1 MSDNSAGATR
11 HRSPFEGHKPGAR
24 PTADGQLGVQLRAE
38 TLPGLMLITTW
49 TGGVAALQCAL
60 ANMLGV
66 AQVPDRTGLV
76 ATVPAGLLMCTGP
89 QEYQLLMSAPS
100 PGFARPPEGVQE
112 NLGTARR
119 FLVTTP
125 GAGGASALRRHVGAD
140 IGSVTDLGHARCRI
154 RISGTHCCDTLSK
167 LFALDQREV
176 AWPIGELRLTGYHH
190 VPCMAHRRAADDFDL
205 YVFSTYAFDQLA
217 TLLDTAQE
225 YGVELKL
232 GAGSID

>member
-1 MSDNSAGATR
+1 M
-11 HRSPFEGHKPGAR
+11 
-24 PTADGQLGVQLRAE
+24 
-38 TLPGLMLITTW
+38 
-49 TGGVAALQCAL
+49 
-60 ANMLGV
+60 
-66 AQVPDRTGLV
+66 
-76 ATVPAGLLMCTGP
+76 
-89 QEYQLLMSAPS
+89 
-100 PGFARPPEGVQE
+100 
-112 NLGTARR
+112 
-119 FLVTTP
+119 
-125 GAGGASALRRHVGAD
+125 
-140 IGSVTDLGHARCRI
+140 TDLGHARCRI

>member
-1 MSDNSAGATR
+1 MSARRSLLRRQCTVDNTACVWLIRVSSTRKGRVTVSENPAAGITH

-112 NLGTARR
+112 NLGR
-119 FLVTTP
+119 P
-125 GAGGASALRRHVGAD
+125 G
-140 IGSVTDLGHARCRI
+140 
-154 RISGTHCCDTLSK
+154 
-167 LFALDQREV
+167 
-176 AWPIGELRLTGYHH
+176 
-190 VPCMAHRRAADDFDL
+190 
-205 YVFSTYAFDQLA
+205 VF
-217 TLLDTAQE
+217 
-225 YGVELKL
+225 G
-232 GAGSID
+232 